1 MKPRS
6 SKPFRSTTRADGL
19 PSGVE
24 VARVMAFGSKRFAAS
39 ASPNHRRNC
48 SVGSGWASAS
58 LRPARVYSLRSLFR
72 SLREAKALP
81 TRGAGAA
88 LKGAYDLGGDPA
100 AVEAPLLRPDSLPV
114 DPAGVHERGVEGH
127 VVFKA
132 REGGDRVRVGP
143 GGPPF
148 FSPVGLDVVVARRP
162 LPLAK
167 GRAPGGLEVLHP
179 DVLGRDVVDR
189 RVARLQNALGARRV
203 GERDPAKDHLD
214 APLRVLELWRAR
226 VVPDGFLPRT
236 WLYALTTPL
245 THL

>member
-1 MKPRS
+1 MI
-6 SKPFRSTTRADGL
+6 ADGPGSL
-19 PSGVE
+19 GRQPERLE
-24 VARVMAFGSKRFAAS
+24 VVR
-39 ASPNHRRNC
+39 
-48 SVGSGWASAS
+48 
-58 LRPARVYSLRSLFR
+58 L
-72 SLREAKALP
+72 KALP
-81 TRGAGAA
+81 AQRAGTA

-100 AVEAPLLRPDSLPV
+100 AVEAPLLRPDLLPI

-127 VVFKA
+127 IVFKA

-143 GGPPF
+143 GGPRLP
-148 FSPVGLDVVVARRP
+148 SPVGPDVVVVRRP

-189 RVARLQNALGARRV
+189 RVARLQNALRTRRV
-203 GERDPAKDHLD
+203 GERNPAKDHLD